1 MTTSNKVQTGKGYKW
16 RKGANMKAY
25 WEADIWS
32 KMGKKPIKPEKT
44 SSECS
49 EPDKDSKNS

>member
-1 MTTSNKVQTGKGYKW
+1 MTTYNGVQTGKGDKW

-32 KMGKKPIKPEKT
+32 KMGKKATKSEKT
-44 SSECS
+44 PSLCS
-49 EPDKDSKNS
+49 EPDEDSKRS